1 MTEIRDFLREQLA
14 RPHVGWS
21 IGIFGALAEFHR
33 EESEEAE
40 CRELTVSTP
49 LGAIRLEPVEGCRPV
64 RYEPRSAKHAGRH
77 FGVALCLPEAQARMQ
92 CRCALTEL
100 GEDREA
106 INAKDGR
113 ALLFDLGLGTPYGMF
128 CVRTVDEVQLARLR
142 AGLGRSVLDPGNPL
156 FEEIACMSP
165 HRVFM
170 SRLGRIE
177 VFQRIAPKG
186 GATPRGPHTHLLPKL
201 ARRRRMHSANA
212 ILPAGLV
219 PCATFYPD
227 LLGLDWPQWRG

>member
-106 INAKDGR
+106 INAKDRR
-113 ALLFDLGLGTPYGMF
+113 ALLFD
-128 CVRTVDEVQLARLR
+128 
-142 AGLGRSVLDPGNPL
+142 PG
-156 FEEIACMSP
+156 
-165 HRVFM
+165 
-170 SRLGRIE
+170 
-177 VFQRIAPKG
+177 
-186 GATPRGPHTHLLPKL
+186 
-201 ARRRRMHSANA
+201 
-212 ILPAGLV
+212 LPAHRAQGRRDAPGAAHAPAAEV
-219 PCATFYPD
+219 GEAAPYAQRKRD
-227 LLGLDWPQWRG
+227 SSRGARSLRDFLSGSPRPRLAPVAR